1 MKYDIIVPSTRARR
15 ARRPRRGRHW
25 ALLRS
30 TYAREIFLPTPAQFP
45 RAGMTRGFLCNNILS
60 SEFFGE
66 LPNLQERSHAR
77 ALLAPSPMFPV
88 RYELFYG
95 LFRHFVFILINV
107 TFRNK
112 FTTSVA
118 VK

>member
-1 MKYDIIVPSTRARR
+1 MPSTRARR

-77 ALLAPSPMFPV
+77 ALLAPSPCS
-88 RYELFYG
+88 R
-95 LFRHFVFILINV
+95 FVMNFSMDYFVISFL
-107 TFRNK
+107 
-112 FTTSVA
+112 SL
-118 VK
+118 